1 MCVLSCGSKIG
12 TFRCEEP
19 VTARTPKR
27 RRFCE
32 EDVTEKMDV
41 VDETPPA
48 AAQQM
53 PIRDSSLSEIL
64 KLGFASQDTKL
75 AANSPSLTLT
85 SVLVRAFVEEA
96 RHRATAVALEDGADT
111 VTDEHL
117 EKVLPSVLLDFGP

>member
-1 MCVLSCGSKIG
+1 
-12 TFRCEEP
+12 
-19 VTARTPKR
+19 
-27 RRFCE
+27 
-32 EDVTEKMDV
+32 MDV
-41 VDETPPA
+41 IDAPAA

-53 PIRDSSLSEIL
+53 PIRDSSLCEIL

-75 AANSPSLTLT
+75 AANSPSLTLS

-117 EKVLPSVLLDFGP
+117 EKVLPSLLLDFGP

>member
-1 MCVLSCGSKIG
+1 MPEAK
-12 TFRCEEP
+12 
-19 VTARTPKR
+19 
-27 RRFCE
+27 RFCE
-32 EDVTEKMDV
+32 KEDVTEKMDV